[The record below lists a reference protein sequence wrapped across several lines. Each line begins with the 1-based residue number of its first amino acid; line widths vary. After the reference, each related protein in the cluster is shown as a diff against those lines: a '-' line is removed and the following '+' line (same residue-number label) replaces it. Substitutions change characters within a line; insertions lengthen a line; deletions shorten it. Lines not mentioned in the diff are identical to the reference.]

1 MSKINQKATQ
11 PNSEVL
17 IGTEEIS
24 HRTIMFLKCV
34 LTMTIPLAALDFY
47 QNHIISASLVV
58 GYSLALIILVFF
70 TKRGYLVYSQPA
82 TIITSIIFFAGLTVL
97 QGRASGVHLY
107 FFPLIFIIPF
117 LIEDKKTFKR
127 DMFTYFFF
135 CFLGF
140 MVCLF
145 VAKQIS
151 PFQIM
156 PTDKLLGKYYQNS
169 SISILLCI
177 IFSYLSVYNERKYV
191 KVVVEEKL
199 KAEDATQEAEKAN
212 QAKST
217 FLATMSHEIRT
228 PMNGIIG
235 MSNLL
240 SSTTL
245 NAEQVEYVNIINT
258 SGEALLELIND
269 ILDYSKIESGNLEL
283 EQQDYNL
290 RECIEDVMDLFSGKA
305 ASQGLDLIYQVD
317 PRIPVV
323 ITGDSHRLRQI
334 LINLINNALKFTH
347 SGEVFIKA
355 NFESASDDEIE
366 LSFDVIDT
374 GIGIPENKIPKLFK
388 AFSQVD
394 SSTTRKYGGT
404 GLGLII
410 SQKLVLLMGGDFTV
424 KSKVGKGTT
433 FSFNIKSRTSS
444 IVQQPLIFLDLK
456 TASSKKVLIV
466 DDNPNFL
473 TILKSQLEQWGL
485 NPVSAISGKEA
496 LSILSED
503 KDFSLVITDMLM
515 PEMDGMQLASEIKN
529 IAPNVSMIL
538 LSAVGDENRSLYA
551 TVFKSVLTKPV
562 KEGQLFKAIQRELIE
577 GKNDSAVDVVKPVSI
592 LSDEFALEHP
602 LTILLAEDNLINQKL
617 ATRVLNKLGYALDIA
632 NNGVEAV
639 GMLQKKDYDLIL
651 MDILMPEMDGL
662 EATKVIRSGSQYQP
676 QIIAM
681 TANAMPE
688 DRETC
693 LNAGMNNYITKPI
706 KLEELMDILQESAVV
721 AVENK
726 LKNV

>member
-1 MSKINQKATQ
+1 MSKIIPEANQ
-11 PNSEVL
+11 PDSEVL
-17 IGTEEIS
+17 IGTKEVS
-24 HRTIMFLKCV
+24 SRTIMFLKCV
-34 LTMTIPLAALDFY
+34 LIMTIPLAALNFY
-47 QNHIISASLVV
+47 QNHTISASLVV
-58 GYSLALIILVFF
+58 GYSIAVILLIFF
-70 TKRGYLVYSQPA
+70 TKRGYLFYTQPA
-82 TIITSIIFFAGLTVL
+82 TILTSIIFFAGLTVL

-117 LIEDKKTFKR
+117 LIEDKKNFKR
-127 DMFTYFFF
+127 DMVFYFFF

-177 IFSYLSVYNERKYV
+177 MFAYLSVYNERRYV

-245 NAEQVEYVNIINT
+245 NAEQLEYVNIINT

-305 ASQGLDLIYQVD
+305 ASQGLDLIYQID
-317 PRIPVV
+317 PRIPIV
-323 ITGDSHRLRQI
+323 IAGDSHRLRQI

-347 SGEVFIKA
+347 AGEVFIKA
-355 NFESASDDEIE
+355 NFESAGAEDIE

-424 KSKVGKGTT
+424 TSKVGKGTT
-433 FSFNIKSRTSS
+433 FSFNIKSKTSS
-444 IVQQPLIFLDLK
+444 AAQQPLIFLDLK
-456 TASSKKVLIV
+456 TASSKNVLIV

-473 TILKSQLEQWGL
+473 TILKAQLEQWGL
-485 NPVSAISGKEA
+485 TPVSALSGKDA
-496 LSILSED
+496 LEILSKD
-503 KDFSLVITDMLM
+503 KDFSIVITDMLM
-515 PEMDGMQLASEIKN
+515 PEMDGMQLAAGIKH
-529 IAPNVSMIL
+529 IAPNIALIL

-551 TVFKSVLTKPV
+551 TVFSSVLTKPV
-562 KEGQLFKAIQRELIE
+562 KESQLFKAIQQELSD
-577 GKNDSAVDVVKPVSI
+577 GRNDSTTDVVNKPSSI

-662 EATKVIRSGSQYQP
+662 EATKVIRSGSNYQP
-676 QIIAM
+676 QIVAM
-681 TANAMPE
+681 TANAMPG
-688 DRETC
+688 DKETC
-693 LNAGMNNYITKPI
+693 ISAGMNEYITKPI
-706 KLEELMDILQESAVV
+706 KLDELMRILEV
-721 AVENK
+721 AAGIASKSHV
-726 LKNV
+726 